1 MVVSGGGGVVA
12 RVLTAGKCGVTG
24 VLEEGRSE
32 VRGSP
37 PYKPS
42 FPALSFFPGQ
52 EEEEILLLKSRI
64 SSSLTPNIDLI

>member
-1 MVVSGGGGVVA
+1 
-12 RVLTAGKCGVTG
+12 